1 MNDIRRIL
9 RTLEPVLGR
18 DTAGLIEW
26 RYEREKVKGGV
37 LLPPPQEVLSTGAYR
52 LGRTLWLESEEGD
65 FGLREEE
72 LPQHIAIFGRTG
84 SGKTNVAF
92 LLLQELLK
100 KDKPFLIFDWKQ
112 SYRPLTAAG
121 CHLYTPGYFEAPFSF
136 NPLDLKN
143 IPEPVQDAYLR
154 QLLSTLMNV
163 YFRDLRLLSVEGA
176 EYLLLRGMD
185 SLKEEKGTF
194 TFIDLYHWLAN
205 YKGTFREKDWKSSV
219 MNVLYKLT
227 TGPLGQ
233 VLNQEKDIDIEEI
246 IQGKTLVELHW
257 LGSPKDKSF
266 VMQALLLQLYYQ
278 FSREVPSRE
287 LRFMIF
293 IEEAHNVLL
302 KHLKGYETVVEI
314 VLRQIREYGV
324 GICLLDQHPSL
335 MSLPALGTYT
345 TIAMSLRTREDLA
358 AMEPALNLYG
368 DKDYLNQLKV
378 GQGIVKLQDRILK
391 PFLVQFP
398 PAEIRNEAILSLMPV
413 IPPESEGN
421 RLSEDGVKLLT
432 HIHALPTAAVT
443 ERYMALDMK
452 PKRGNKARQEL
463 EKAGLVHPYPIKT
476 PQGRV
481 MLFEI
486 TEIGKEKLR
495 DRGIDTGS
503 PKRKGSLLHQYWVQK
518 TKESYERQGYWVRE
532 EFPVGKGKS
541 VDLVAEKGTER
552 IAIEIETGRSDAL
565 GNIRKCLESGFE
577 DIRVVAIYPEMR
589 TKILEVLDR
598 AGVRG
603 KKVRIMTP
611 FELSSPR

>member
-1 MNDIRRIL
+1 
-9 RTLEPVLGR
+9 LEPVLGR
-18 DTAGLIEW
+18 DTSGLIEW
-26 RYEREKVKGGV
+26 RYEHEKVKGGI
-37 LLPPPQEVLSTGAYR
+37 LLPPPREVLSTGTYR

-65 FGLREEE
+65 FGLREQE

-112 SYRPLTAAG
+112 SYRPLTTAG

-143 IPEPVQDAYLR
+143 IPKPVQDAYLR

-185 SLKEEKGTF
+185 YLKEEKGTF

-205 YKGTFREKDWKSSV
+205 YQGMYREKDWKSSV

-233 VLNQEKDIDIEEI
+233 VLNQGKDIDIEEI

-266 VMQALLLQLYYQ
+266 VMQALLLQLYYH
-278 FSREVPSRE
+278 FSREAPSRE

-398 PAEIRNEAILSLMPV
+398 QTAIRQEAILSPTPV

-421 RLSEDGVKLLT
+421 RLSEDGVKLLS
-432 HIHALPTAAVT
+432 HIHAVPVAAVT
-443 ERYMALDMK
+443 QRYIALDMK

-463 EKAGLVHPYPIKT
+463 EKAGMIHPYPVKT

-486 TEIGKEKLR
+486 TEMGKEKLR
-495 DRGIDTGS
+495 DRGIDPTS

-518 TKESYERQGYWVRE
+518 TKEYYEEQGYWVRE
-532 EFPVGKGKS
+532 EFPLGKGKS

-552 IAIEIETGRSDAL
+552 IAIEIETGQSDTL
-565 GNIRKCLESGFE
+565 GNIRKCLDSGF
-577 DIRVVAIYPEMR
+577 DKIVVVAVEKS
-589 TKILEVLDR
+589 TKERIE
-598 AGVRG
+598 
-603 KKVRIMTP
+603 KKVKKAGMDMQRVSIVVP
-611 FELSSPR
+611 L